1 MAKKKWAR
9 IIVGL
14 QCKECNATNYQT
26 MVNKTNTGKLEL
38 QKYCKKEKK
47 HTKHVSKEKLK

>member
-1 MAKKKWAR
+1 MAKKKGAR

-26 MVNKTNTGKLEL
+26 MLNKTNTGKLEL